1 LTNLNVA
8 LFLQR
13 FIALSLLGAILFLFR
28 DLFHMM
34 LFTFLISYFFYSI
47 SHWMEEKLPS
57 RMQNF
62 SSIWYACLYWFFW
75 GTIGWLIYRYAPI
88 ALKELGDIFSELSNW
103 KVEEYSN
110 VLNPQVVEI
119 LKEINI
125 EQYFQKAI
133 NQMLS
138 MLTEISTFLLQF
150 LISILLSFFF
160 VLEKDK
166 VITFLRQFQH
176 SKISFLYKTYAYFFK
191 HFLNSFGKMMQL
203 QVIISFINTILS
215 MAGLWILGF
224 SHVLGLGIM
233 IFFLGFI
240 PVAGVII
247 SLIPLSIIAFQMG
260 GWTKVIHVLIMIAA
274 VHALESYVLNPKLI
288 SMKTHIPVFFTFVI
302 LIVSEHVLG
311 IWGLIIGFPLF
322 LFFLDII
329 SPPNSYSQESKNLV
343 KNNQRLE

>member
-1 LTNLNVA
+1 MEV
-8 LFLQR
+8 R
-13 FIALSLLGAILFLFR
+13 FPS
-28 DLFHMM
+28 
-34 LFTFLISYFFYSI
+34 
-47 SHWMEEKLPS
+47 WMQK
-57 RMQNF
+57 F
-62 SSIWYACLYWFFW
+62 SSTWYICLYWFFW
-75 GTIGWLIYRYAPI
+75 GTVGWLVYRYAPI
-88 ALKELGDIFSELSNW
+88 ALKELGDIFSGLSSW
-103 KVEEYSN
+103 KIEQYSN
-110 VLNPQVVEI
+110 ALNPQIIEI

-125 EQYFQKAI
+125 EQYFQEAG
-133 NQMLS
+133 NQVLS
-138 MLTEISTFLLQF
+138 MLTKISTFLFQF
-150 LISILLSFFF
+150 FISILLSFFF

-166 VITFLRQFQH
+166 IMMFLRQFRY
-176 SKISFLYKTYAYFFK
+176 SKISFLYETYAYFFK

-203 QVIISFINTILS
+203 QIIISFINTVLS

-224 SHVLGLGIM
+224 SHVLGLGVM

-240 PVAGVII
+240 PVAGVLI
-247 SLIPLSIIAFQMG
+247 SLIPLSIMAFQMG
-260 GWTKVIHVLIMIAA
+260 GWTKVIHVLIMIAV

-343 KNNQRLE
+343 KNNQSLE